1 MLRRVVL
8 NVLVG
13 LLVVPWLSLP
23 ASGQVHYRDGS
34 PWDQR
39 ARSGAD
45 AKVPGWY
52 YNLGVTGLRAE
63 LVADQPKALVVRYVF
78 EQTPAHGKVQAG
90 DVIVGVNGRP
100 FQEAHRNGYGMEVFG
115 GHGPIREFAAALEA
129 CTAEDGS
136 GRLVLKVRRDGALRD
151 VELRINKKLGSYA
164 RTFPIDCEKSER
176 IYRFLLGYLVE
187 SQRDNGSFG
196 DPVDN
201 VFACLALLASRE
213 RKYLPAIEKNL
224 RYMVG
229 ACRLSEGVRPSGLMN
244 WTYMGTAI
252 VLSEYYLLTK
262 EPWALAELE
271 KLHEVIQAGQYLD
284 MSQINPKSKE
294 THPGAVPKGPMDS
307 HGGWGHNPGFEG
319 YGPIAMITAQGALA
333 YALMDKCGIEIDR
346 QRLDAAYNFLDRG
359 TAPNGYVWYGDQ
371 LGGGPNAWAD
381 MGRTGASG
389 IAFALSPYK
398 DAKYAKRARLHSRVI
413 GEHPQSFP
421 DTHGSPPMGMAYA
434 ALAANLRPDNFRKL
448 MDDNR
453 WWFTMAHCA
462 DDGTF
467 YYQPNRDNAGYGSDS
482 RMSASSV
489 VAFIYSIPR
498 KSLVITGRQGAL
510 IEVQDP
516 DESKGPG
523 ETDGPRLTPGP
534 AVR

>member
-1 MLRRVVL
+1 MTVRSMGWWLFVWV
-8 NVLVG
+8 VG
-13 LLVVPWLSLP
+13 LCLAWP
-23 ASGQVHYRDGS
+23 ASSQVHYRDGH
-34 PWDQR
+34 PWGQR
-39 ARSGAD
+39 ANGGPD
-45 AKVPGWY
+45 AQVPGWY
-52 YNLGVTGLRAE
+52 YNLGVTGIRAE
-63 LVADQPKALVVRYVF
+63 LVADDPKALVVRYVF
-78 EQTPAHGKVQAG
+78 PRTPAAGKVQVG
-90 DVIVGVNGRP
+90 DRIVGVNGRA
-100 FQEAHRNGYGMEVFG
+100 FAHAHRNGYGMEVFG
-115 GHGPIREFAAALEA
+115 GDGPVKELAAALEA
-129 CTAEDGS
+129 CTAEKGT
-136 GRLVLKVRRDGALRD
+136 GKLKLAVRRGGEVVE
-151 VELRINKKLGSYA
+151 VELGFSKKLGSYA
-164 RTFPIDCEKSER
+164 KTFPKDCDKSDR
-176 IYRFLLGYLVE
+176 LRKHLLAYFVQQ
-187 SQRDNGSFG
+187 QRDNGSFG

-201 VFACLALLASRE
+201 TFACLALLASGE
-213 RKYLPAIEKNL
+213 RQYLPAIEDNL
-224 RYMVG
+224 RYMIRS
-229 ACRLSEGVRPSGLMN
+229 ARLDEGLRPGGLMN
-244 WTYMGTAI
+244 WTYMSTAI
-252 VLSEYYLLTK
+252 LLSEYHLATK
-262 EPWALAELE
+262 KDWVLPELK
-271 KLHEVIQAGQYLD
+271 KLHAVIEAGQYLD